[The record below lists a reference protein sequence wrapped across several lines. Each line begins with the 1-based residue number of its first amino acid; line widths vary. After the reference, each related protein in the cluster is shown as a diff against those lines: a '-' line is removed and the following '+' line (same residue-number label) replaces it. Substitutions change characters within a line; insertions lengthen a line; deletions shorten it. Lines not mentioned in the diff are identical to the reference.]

1 MKQATKS
8 AEALDRLLNERVKEL
23 NCLYRVEELLKGAE
37 VSLDYI
43 FTEIVKII
51 PRSWQYPD
59 VCEALIRYKD
69 SIYKS
74 SNFQEPPWVQ
84 RAEIIVQDVVVGSVE
99 VYYLEERPKADEG
112 PFLKEERK
120 LIDTIA
126 DRLGHFLL
134 HRKLKKMF
142 TSLHEEEKITEDK
155 GKRDWRIIVDFLKR
169 SDQNIYA
176 KFSRKMMNYLCWNGV
191 EEAKNL
197 LSSLGIDKNNL
208 DVHYLEESNYPSQKA
223 EFNDIT
229 TLGDKIFEIAINNLS
244 DNEILYCV
252 QKWLQED
259 KTSFLVKTLE
269 NQSSSLGDIADAL
282 TRFYHLA
289 QEGVEFSDATNK
301 TVNVSLVLR
310 FFTDQLEFLNRAK
323 NYVDYR
329 DFYDILQR
337 MIFLP
342 DSHGKLGGK
351 SAGLFIASKI
361 LNRYSEKYKFL
372 SGIKVPKTWYIT
384 SDVLLSFLQYNNLE
398 EVIEQ
403 KYKEIDQVR
412 QEYPN
417 IVQIF
422 KNSNFPPD
430 IVKGLSMALDDLG
443 AKPLIVRSSSLLED
457 RSGAAF
463 SGKYKSLFLANQGT
477 KEERLRALM
486 DAISEVYA
494 STFSPD
500 PIKYRAERGLL
511 DFHEEMGIM
520 IEEVVGKKV
529 GKYFMPAF
537 AGVAFSN
544 NEFRW
549 SPRIK
554 REDGL
559 IRMVTGLGTRAVDRL
574 SDDYPILI
582 APRQPGLRVNVT
594 ADETIRYSPRK
605 IDVINLEANTFETVE
620 IQELLKECGYQYPK
634 VKEILSIVEDG
645 EIRQFSGLQ
654 YDFKNDQFVV
664 TFEGLI
670 NNGIFVKQIRTA
682 LEVLKEE
689 LGTPADIEFASD
701 GDDLYILQCRSQ
713 SDISEVSP
721 APIPRDIPKKDIIF
735 SANRHISNGR
745 VPDITHIVYVV
756 PEKYSEIQTLN
767 EMKAVGTAIGRINSL
782 LPKKQF
788 ILMGPGRWGSR
799 GDIKLGV
806 SVTYS
811 DINNTAALIEIAR
824 KKGNYLPDLSFGT
837 HFFQDLVE
845 DSIRYLPLYPDDNDI
860 TFNESFLTKSPNVL
874 FEILPEYKFLSDV
887 IRVIDVPKATDGN
900 ILRILMNADLNE
912 AIGFLAKPTVSKEG
926 ISKGEI
932 VHKNYSDD
940 YWQWRMYMAK
950 QIAGYL
956 DPQRFGVKKMYI
968 AGSTKNAI
976 AGPCSDIDLIIHF
989 VGNDSQKEDLLNWFE
1004 GWSLCL
1010 GEMNYLRTGYKV
1022 DKILDIHIVTDED
1035 IDNKTSFAV
1044 KIGAVTDAAKELPL
1058 KLSPT
1063 N

>member
-1 MKQATKS
+1 MKQSTKS
-8 AEALDRLLNERVKEL
+8 AEVLDRLLNERVKEL
-23 NCLYRVEELLKGAE
+23 NCIYRVEELLKEAE
-37 VSLDYI
+37 VSLDYL
-43 FTEIVKII
+43 FTEIAKII
-51 PRSWQYPD
+51 PHSWQYPN

-74 SNFQEPPWVQ
+74 SDFRESPWVQ
-84 RAEIIVQDVVVGSVE
+84 RSEIIVQDTAIGSVE
-99 VYYLEERPKADEG
+99 VYYLEEMPNADEG

-134 HRKLKKMF
+134 YRKLRKMF
-142 TSLHEEEKITEDK
+142 TSLHKEGKITKDK
-155 GKRDWRIIVDFLKR
+155 DKRDWRIIVDFIKR
-169 SDQNIYA
+169 SDQEIYA

-197 LSSLGIDKNNL
+197 LSSLGVDKSNL
-208 DVHYLEESNYPSQKA
+208 NVNYLGESNCPTQKA
-223 EFNDIT
+223 AFNDIS

-259 KTSFLVKTLE
+259 KMSFLVKTLE
-269 NQSSSLGDIADAL
+269 NQSSSIGDIAEAL
-282 TRFYHLA
+282 TRFHRLA
-289 QEGVEFSDATNK
+289 QEGIEFSDATSK
-301 TVNVSLVLR
+301 TVNVSLILR

-323 NYVDYR
+323 DYVDYR

-337 MIFLP
+337 IIFLS
-342 DSHGKLGGK
+342 DSYGKLGGK
-351 SAGLFIASKI
+351 SAGLFIAAKI
-361 LNRYSEKYKFL
+361 LNRYSDKYKFL
-372 SGIKVPKTWYIT
+372 SSIKVPKTWYIT

-430 IVKGLSMALDDLG
+430 VVKELSVALDDLG
-443 AKPLIVRSSSLLED
+443 DKPLIVRSSSLLED

-477 KEERLRALM
+477 KGERLWALM

-582 APRQPGLRVNVT
+582 APGQPGLRVNVT
-594 ADETIRYSPRK
+594 PDEAIRYSPSK
-605 IDVINLEANTFETVE
+605 IDVINLKANTFETIE
-620 IQELLKECGYQYPK
+620 IRDLLKEYGDQYPK
-634 VKEILSIVEDG
+634 VKEIFSIVEDG
-645 EIRQFSGLQ
+645 EIRQFPGLQ
-654 YDFKNDQFVV
+654 YDFKKDQFVV

-670 NNGIFVKQIRTA
+670 QNGIFVKQIKTA
-682 LEVLKEE
+682 LDVLKEE
-689 LGTPADIEFASD
+689 LGTPVDIEFASD

-721 APIPRDIPKKDIIF
+721 SPIPRNIPERDIIF
-735 SANRHISNGR
+735 SANRYISNGW
-745 VPDITHIVYVV
+745 VSDVTHIVYVV
-756 PEKYSEIQTLN
+756 PEKYSEIQALN
-767 EMKAVGTAIGRINSL
+767 DMKAVGVAIGRINSL

-860 TFNESFLTKSPNVL
+860 TFNESFLMKSPNIL
-874 FEILPEYKFLSDV
+874 PEILPEYKYLSDV
-887 IRVIDVPKATDGN
+887 IRIVDIPRTTNGR

-912 AIGFLAKPTVSKEG
+912 AIGFLAKPRASREG
-926 ISKGEI
+926 ISEGGI
-932 VHKNYSDD
+932 AHKSYSND
-940 YWQWRMYMAK
+940 YWQWRIHMAK
-950 QIAGYL
+950 QIAEHL
-956 DPQRFGVKKMYI
+956 DPERFGVKKIYI
-968 AGSTKNAI
+968 TGSTKNAI
-976 AGPCSDIDLIIHF
+976 AGPGSDIDLIVHF

-1004 GWSLCL
+1004 GWSLSL

-1022 DKILDIHIVTDED
+1022 DKLLDVHIITDED
-1035 IDNKTSFAV
+1035 IENKTSFAI

-1058 KLSPT
+1058 KISPK
-1063 N
+1063 